1 VPALGRLVADAI
13 ERPLPF
19 GDIAVG
25 EHRHR
30 RLEHGVVIPPTT
42 ATHDAP
48 GQDPERD
55 RSTARVALLH
65 APSVP

>member
-1 VPALGRLVADAI
+1 VPTLGRLVADAI

-30 RLEHGVVIPPTT
+30 PIEHGVVIRLR
-42 ATHDAP
+42 AFKWGA
-48 GQDPERD
+48 
-55 RSTARVALLH
+55 
-65 APSVP
+65 